1 MLFRLWFSR
10 EKLIEW
16 RKGSVMALV
25 VQLFFCYRI
34 YIIKREALPL
44 SIFIALVSLLQ
55 AAGGIGGGISA
66 YLSANEVH
74 DHNRIIFV
82 YIWLIGDGEVFR
94 VVDPRLG

>member
-1 MLFRLWFSR
+1 
-10 EKLIEW
+10 
-16 RKGSVMALV
+16 
-25 VQLFFCYRI
+25 
-34 YIIKREALPL
+34 
-44 SIFIALVSLLQ
+44 LVSLLQ